1 MVIVLGLDN
10 SLMFSIKVVGL
21 KSEEFK
27 KKNKKNKLPVSL
39 FLHSLQCSSKCVP
52 PELWVIHVVTLWNLL
67 VLVKNQP
74 FLHRFVR
81 WLIYY
86 FSTRGSEGVGFK
98 MLVLV
103 QFQTSKCQN

>member
-52 PELWVIHVVTLWNLL
+52 PEL
-67 VLVKNQP
+67 
-74 FLHRFVR
+74 
-81 WLIYY
+81 
-86 FSTRGSEGVGFK
+86 
-98 MLVLV
+98 
-103 QFQTSKCQN
+103 